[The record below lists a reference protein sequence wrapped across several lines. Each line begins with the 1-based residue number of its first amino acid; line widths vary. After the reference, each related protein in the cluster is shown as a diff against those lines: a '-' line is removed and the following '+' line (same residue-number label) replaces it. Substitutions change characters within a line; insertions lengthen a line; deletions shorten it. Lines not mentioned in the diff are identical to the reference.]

1 VDTLGR
7 WMAHRLAELMQT
19 AENDEEA
26 KAEAT
31 DLILRLWEHRSD
43 WPEGWP
49 PPKTESVRRALEPVS
64 PFPAERDEDEDGSDP
79 WLRRVPRLT
88 RLQEEER
95 EVWRDL
101 ALLDLDLGVEL
112 EGIGMVGDDLDEEE
126 RALFAALRVGRE
138 AAQRHFSEELGDA
151 DSPAARVELGRRKLR
166 ALARKRGRLFSGA
179 VEESLEQNSVE
190 DCV

>member
-1 VDTLGR
+1 MDTLGR

-64 PFPAERDEDEDGSDP
+64 PFPAERDEDEAESDP

-112 EGIGMVGDDLDEEE
+112 EGIGMLGDDLDEEE

-179 VEESLEQNSVE
+179 VEEYLEQNSVE

>member
-1 VDTLGR
+1 MDTLGR

-19 AENDEEA
+19 AEKDEEA

-31 DLILRLWEHRSD
+31 DLILRLWKHRSN

-64 PFPAERDEDEDGSDP
+64 SFPAGREEDETGSDP

-88 RLQEEER
+88 WLQDEER

-112 EGIGMVGDDLDEEE
+112 EDIDMVGDDLDGS
-126 RALFAALRVGRE
+126 RW
-138 AAQRHFSEELGDA
+138 
-151 DSPAARVELGRRKLR
+151 
-166 ALARKRGRLFSGA
+166 A
-179 VEESLEQNSVE
+179 VVRTHE
-190 DCV
+190 

>member
-1 VDTLGR
+1 MDTLGR
-7 WMAHRLAELMQT
+7 WMAHRLAELMQM
-19 AENDEEA
+19 AEKDEEA

-31 DLILRLWEHRSD
+31 DLILRLWKHRSN

-64 PFPAERDEDEDGSDP
+64 SFPAGREEDEAGSDP

-88 RLQEEER
+88 RLQDEER

-112 EGIGMVGDDLDEEE
+112 EDIDMVGDDLDEEE
-126 RALFAALRVGRE
+126 RALFAALRVGQE
-138 AAQRHFSEELGDA
+138 AAQRHFSDELGDA
-151 DSPAARVELGRRKLR
+151 ASPTARVELGKRKLR
-166 ALARKRGRLFSGA
+166 ALARKRGRLFSEA
-179 VEESLEQNSVE
+179 VEEYLQSKSQEK
-190 DCV
+190 